1 MVTRALPIIAA
12 VVWLAASPLPVMAQA
27 APEPPPPSVVPA
39 PAPPHDDTAFVA
51 AEPDFTLIALPT
63 ALRLPGGKWAFRV
76 AHRFTR
82 SLGQGTFGDLASD
95 LFGLDGSALVG
106 LEVRYGLRPGT
117 QLVVLRTSDRTIQLM
132 AQQSLVKP
140 DTHAVGVEA
149 VAAVQG
155 LDNLTESYTGT
166 FGVILSHRFG
176 SRGAAYLQ
184 PLVVMNPLPESDT
197 ADDVAVLVAVGARV
211 RFGASTYLV
220 GEFAP
225 RLSGASPEE
234 HHAAFA
240 LEKRRGG
247 HSFQISVA
255 NSFATTL
262 GQVARG
268 YGGSGDW
275 RLGFNISRKFY
286 RPSAPP
292 AASAPVR

>member
-1 MVTRALPIIAA
+1 MVTRALSLLAA
-12 VVWLAASPLPVMAQA
+12 VVWLASPLPAMAQA
-27 APEPPPPSVVPA
+27 PPEPPPPSAVPA
-39 PAPPHDDTAFVA
+39 PPQDDDTGFVA

-63 ALRLPGGKWAFRV
+63 ALRLPDGKWAFRV
-76 AHRFTR
+76 THRFTR
-82 SLGQGTFGDLASD
+82 SLAQGTFGDLASD
-95 LFGLDGSALVG
+95 LFGLDGGALVG
-106 LEVRYGLRPGT
+106 LEVRYGVRPGT
-117 QLVVLRTSDRTIQLM
+117 QLALLRTSDRTIQLL
-132 AQQSLVKP
+132 AQQSIVKP
-140 DTHAVGVEA
+140 GRAIGVEA

-155 LDNLTESYTGT
+155 LDNLTESYTST
-166 FGVILSHRFG
+166 LGVVLSHRFG
-176 SRGAAYLQ
+176 ARGAAYLQ

-197 ADDVAVLVAVGARV
+197 ADDFAILTAVGARV
-211 RFGASTYLV
+211 RFGASMYLV

-225 RLSGASPEE
+225 GLAGASPER

-275 RLGFNISRKFY
+275 RLGFTISRKFY
-286 RPSAPP
+286 RPSRPP
-292 AASAPVR
+292 AANAPVR

>member
-1 MVTRALPIIAA
+1 MVTRALPLVAIA
-12 VVWLAASPLPVMAQA
+12 VWLAAAPLPVMAQA
-27 APEPPPPSVVPA
+27 APEPPPPSAP
-39 PAPPHDDTAFVA
+39 PAPPDDDTAFVA
-51 AEPDFTLIALPT
+51 AEPDFTIIALPT
-63 ALRLPGGKWAFRV
+63 ALRLPDGKWGFRV

-82 SLGQGTFGDLASD
+82 SLAQGDFGDLASD

-106 LEVRYGLRPGT
+106 LEVRYGLRRGT
-117 QLVVLRTSDRTIQLM
+117 QVAVLRTSDRTIQLL
-132 AQQSLVKP
+132 AQQSVVKAGSR
-140 DTHAVGVEA
+140 AVGVDA
-149 VAAVQG
+149 LAAIQG
-155 LDNLTESYTGT
+155 LDNFTESYTGT
-166 FGVILSHRFG
+166 LGLILSHRFG
-176 SRGAAYLQ
+176 TRGAAYFQ
-184 PLVVMNPLPESDT
+184 PLLVLNPLPESDT
-197 ADDVAVLVAVGARV
+197 ADDFTIVAAVGARV

-225 RLSGASPEE
+225 RVTGASPED

-268 YGGSGDW
+268 YGATNDW

-286 RPSAPP
+286 RPSPP
-292 AASAPVR
+292 QAATGPAR